1 MWGFFVEYSVAK
13 LYKYCSSGDEYI
25 NSLRNDQ
32 IYLSDP
38 SAFNDVFDC
47 NLTINR
53 ISNGE
58 NLLKKI
64 VCEILREKPNY
75 YERFSEKTQQAI
87 KSWSGFD
94 GRLSADVGRRDNIPF
109 CVEDMIRDSKKCG
122 VCCFSEGFDC
132 HLMWAHYAEKHQGF
146 CIEYDYSIIDNP
158 FIVPVSYMSE
168 LPRITVDEFL
178 LLPNETLQKLWAVKN
193 YGWAYEK
200 EHRLIY
206 PNMEGERLKKI
217 SDGISSDLKVT
228 SVIVGY
234 RISEKLKEELRK
246 LCLERAWEFREMK
259 IDSRSG
265 VFEAE

>member
-38 SAFNDVFDC
+38 STFNDIFDC
-47 NLTINR
+47 NLTIDR
-53 ISNGE
+53 ISNNE
-58 NLLKKI
+58 IFLKKI
-64 VCEILREKPNY
+64 VREILREKPNY
-75 YERFSEKTQQAI
+75 YEKFSETTQQAI

-109 CVEDMIRDSKKCG
+109 CVQSMILDSKKCG
-122 VCCFSEGFDC
+122 VYCFSKGFDS

-178 LLPNETLQKLWAVKN
+178 LLPNQTLQKLWAVKN